1 MSRTLAQATGLI
13 ACYSMVIGFADNYV
27 RVIAAD
33 GGLWQFHAT
42 RSVLALVLI
51 GLLAAAFARPLRPK
65 NPGAV
70 AARSVIHGTAMLVY
84 FGALAFLPVAV
95 VAAGLFTAP
104 LFVLILNRLIYGEPI
119 RLLQLVAVAL
129 GFAGV
134 VLMLGP
140 TALAGA
146 TVAAV
151 LPVAAGVLY
160 ALGNIAT
167 MRWCAGE
174 EAGTLLGGFFACLL
188 VFGLIGMAALA
199 VWPLP
204 VPAGADGFVLR
215 GPVWPSPAFSF
226 WVAVQAVLSV
236 VGVGMMIRA
245 YQIAPAA
252 TVAVLEYMILP
263 VSALWAL
270 ILWGEALTAPQV
282 AGMALIVAAG
292 IAALRQSPVAARQ

>member
-1 MSRTLAQATGLI
+1 MPRTLAQATGLI
-13 ACYSMVIGFADNYV
+13 AVYSMVIGFADNFV
-27 RVIAAD
+27 RVIASD
-33 GGLWQFHAT
+33 GGLWQFHAM
-42 RSVLALVLI
+42 RSTVALALI
-51 GLLAAAFARPLRPK
+51 AALSLAFARPLRPK
-65 NPGAV
+65 NPRAV
-70 AARSVIHGTAMLVY
+70 AARSVIHGTAMLIY

-104 LFVLILNRLIYGEPI
+104 LFVLILNRALYAEPI
-119 RLLQLVAVAL
+119 RALQVMAVAL

-146 TVAAV
+146 TLAAL
-151 LPVAAGVLY
+151 LPVAAGALY

-167 MRWCAGE
+167 TRWCAGE
-174 EAGTLLGGFFACLL
+174 EAGTLLAGFFLCLL
-188 VFGLIGMAALA
+188 VFGAAGMVALA
-199 VWPLP
+199 LWPLP
-204 VPAGADGFVLR
+204 VPAGAEGFVLR
-215 GPVWPSPAFSF
+215 GPVWPTGTFAF

-236 VGVGMMIRA
+236 AGVGMMIRA
-245 YQIAPAA
+245 YQIAPAP

-263 VSALWAL
+263 ITALWTY

-292 IAALRQSPVAARQ
+292 VAALRQAPIAARQ

>member
-1 MSRTLAQATGLI
+1 MTRHLAQATGLI
-13 ACYSMVIGFADNYV
+13 AVYSMVIGFADNFV

-42 RSVLALVLI
+42 RSVLALALIVVLA
-51 GLLAAAFARPLRPK
+51 LAFGRPLRPR
-65 NPGAV
+65 NPRAV
-70 AARSVIHGTAMLVY
+70 AARSIIHGTAMLVY

-104 LFVLILNRLIYGEPI
+104 LFVLILNRVMYGEAIRPI
-119 RLLQLVAVAL
+119 QIIAVAL

-140 TALAGA
+140 TALSGA
-146 TVAAV
+146 TVAAL
-151 LPVAAGVLY
+151 LPVAAGALY

-174 EAGTLLGGFFACLL
+174 EAATLLAGFFGCLL
-188 VFGLIGMAALA
+188 VFGLAGMAALA
-199 VWPLP
+199 VWPVP
-204 VPAGADGFVLR
+204 VPDGAGGFVLR
-215 GPVWPSPAFSF
+215 GPVWPTGTFTF

-236 VGVGMMIRA
+236 FGVGMMIRA

-263 VSALWAL
+263 ITAVWTLL
-270 ILWGEALTAPQV
+270 LWGEALTPPQI
-282 AGMALIVAAG
+282 AGMGLIVAAG
-292 IAALRQSPVAARQ
+292 VAALRQSPISARQ

>member
-1 MSRTLAQATGLI
+1 MSGRLAQATGLI
-13 ACYSMVIGFADNYV
+13 AFYSMVIGFADNYV

-42 RSVLALVLI
+42 RSVLALALIVVLA
-51 GLLAAAFARPLRPK
+51 LAFARPLRPR

-70 AARSVIHGTAMLVY
+70 AARSIIHGTAMLVY

-104 LFVLILNRLIYGEPI
+104 LFVLVLNRVMYAEPI

-129 GFAGV
+129 GFGGV

-140 TALAGA
+140 TALSGA
-146 TVAAV
+146 TAAAL
-151 LPVAAGVLY
+151 LPVAAGALY

-174 EAGTLLGGFFACLL
+174 EAGTLLAGFFGCLL

-199 VWPLP
+199 LWPLP
-204 VPAGADGFVLR
+204 VPEGAAGFVLR
-215 GPVWPSPAFSF
+215 GPVWPSSVFTF

-263 VSALWAL
+263 ITALWTW

-282 AGMALIVAAG
+282 AGMVLIVAAG
-292 IAALRQSPVAARQ
+292 IAALRQPPVASRQ

>member
-1 MSRTLAQATGLI
+1 MSGRLAQATGLI
-13 ACYSMVIGFADNYV
+13 AFYSMVIGFADNYV

-42 RSVLALVLI
+42 RSVLALALI
-51 GLLAAAFARPLRPK
+51 AALALVFGRSLRPH

-70 AARSVIHGTAMLVY
+70 AARSIIHGTAMLVY

-104 LFVLILNRLIYGEPI
+104 LFVLILNRLLYAEPI
-119 RLLQLVAVAL
+119 RLLQLVAVVL

-151 LPVAAGVLY
+151 LPVAAGALY

-174 EAGTLLGGFFACLL
+174 EAGTLLAGFFACLL
-188 VFGLIGMAALA
+188 VFGVIGMAAL
-199 VWPLP
+199 WLFPLP
-204 VPAGADGFVLR
+204 VPAGAEGFVLR
-215 GPVWPSPAFSF
+215 GPVWPTPVFSF

-236 VGVGMMIRA
+236 IGVGMMIRA

-263 VSALWAL
+263 ITAIWTL
-270 ILWGEALTAPQV
+270 ILWGEALTPPQM
-282 AGMALIVAAG
+282 AGMGLIVAAG
-292 IAALRQSPVAARQ
+292 IAALRQPPIAARQ